1 MIITAVEML
10 RQVQHDVLFFAS
22 RRRLA
27 FLLLL
32 LSAALS
38 TPAAAQAPNDNIENR
53 RVLHLEE
60 TITSSTTGC
69 TVQRSCVDERLTG
82 KCIEYHNDQWFEFT
96 PPTAGRYFVNIGS
109 QQCRD
114 VRGVQLVVLTGQPC
128 QPATYRVLSCT
139 SLGTQDDVF
148 VTLDSLR
155 AGQPYLLDVDGY
167 LKDFCQFSL
176 QVSRTATGMPVSYF
190 PPSPTRLLPTA
201 SPLVELR
208 WTLPDSL
215 ADAPAC
221 RVLRREIHEYRS
233 REVTRVPVRRDT
245 YGRPALSYA
254 ATDTLLGPGIYE
266 YQVLTAAANAGPGA
280 ARLRQW
286 WYAYSTAATMP
297 LPGTVPRPD
306 VVELPLRRYP
316 ARARL
321 SVVVTDPATGRV
333 LLARQLVNQP
343 ADPRQRELPVRRWQQ
358 AGLKKIAV
366 EITCH
371 PVRGDFSVDR
381 LLLMLPAPAA
391 QP

>member
-1 MIITAVEML
+1 ML
-10 RQVQHDVLFFAS
+10 RQAQHDVLFFGVQ
-22 RRRLA
+22 R
-27 FLLLL
+27 LLL
-32 LSAALS
+32 LSLFAVSAFS
-38 TPAAAQAPNDNIENR
+38 AAAQAPNDDIENR
-53 RVLHLEE
+53 RVLRLEE
-60 TITSSTTGC
+60 TITSNTTGC
-69 TVQRSCVDERLTG
+69 TVQRSCVDEHLTG

-96 PPTAGRYFVNIGS
+96 PKTAGRYFINIGG
-109 QQCRD
+109 QKCRD

-176 QVSRTATGMPVSYF
+176 QVSRTAAGMPVSYF

-201 SPLVELR
+201 SRVVELR

-215 ADAPAC
+215 AAAPAS

-233 REVTRVPVRRDT
+233 REVARVPVRRDT
-245 YGRPALSYA
+245 YGRPELSYA
-254 ATDTLLGPGIYE
+254 ATDTLPGPGIYD
-266 YQVLTAAANAGPGA
+266 YQVLTAPAEYGPGA

-286 WYAYSTAATMP
+286 WYAYGTAATAP

-343 ADPRQRELPVRRWQQ
+343 TDPRQRQLPVRRWQQ
-358 AGLKKIAV
+358 AGLEKIAV

-371 PVRGDFSVDR
+371 PLRGDFSVDR